1 MQGEYYMLLFKVAW
15 GTCWWWSLSTDDCT
29 VNKSVNHLF
38 DCFLVFRAGGPWLIT
53 DMDRIESIFEINP
66 DLQVKL
72 LLGIL
77 DQLVK
82 CRLLAIKAL
91 NFHLSLLLCNT

>member
-1 MQGEYYMLLFKVAW
+1 MRLHGLP
-15 GTCWWWSLSTDDCT
+15 GGGSLSTDDCT
-29 VNKSVNHLF
+29 VNTIVNHLF

-72 LLGIL
+72 SLDML
-77 DQLVK
+77 DQL
-82 CRLLAIKAL
+82 L
-91 NFHLSLLLCNT
+91 NANCWQLKL